1 MARERARLQEL
12 VTAFAGQLVWGR
24 PCTYFDQATG
34 KRTPA
39 QYRTDKKIE
48 CLTIVPSRGA
58 PNAQVVCPLG
68 VIQDIYCFVYDG
80 EACFPPKIVS
90 NLKPNEAELLL
101 MVVYAGTDGEA
112 QSFCI
117 LEESSDSRDTFM
129 ECMRI
134 LSVYAKAAYESIGSD

>member
-1 MARERARLQEL
+1 MGEEARLQEL
-12 VTAFAGQLVWGR
+12 VTAFAGQLVRGR

-34 KRTPA
+34 KRATA
-39 QYRTDKKIE
+39 QYRTDKKIQR
-48 CLTIVPSRGA
+48 LTIVPSRGT
-58 PNAQVVCPLG
+58 PQVACPLG
-68 VIQDIYCFVYDG
+68 VIQDIYCFAYDG

-90 NLKPNEAELLL
+90 NLKPNEPELLL
-101 MVVYAGTDGEA
+101 MVVYEGTHGEN

-134 LSVYAKAAYESIGSD
+134 LSVYAKAAY